1 MKKDKK
7 KYKPITLELA
17 VAAQSAYAEAI
28 KKEASGGGEKSQLAL
43 NPGWG
48 GKGR

>member
-1 MKKDKK
+1 MKTEKK

-17 VAAQSAYAEAI
+17 VAAQAAYAETQ
-28 KKEASGGGEKSQLAL
+28 KREASGGGEKSQLAL